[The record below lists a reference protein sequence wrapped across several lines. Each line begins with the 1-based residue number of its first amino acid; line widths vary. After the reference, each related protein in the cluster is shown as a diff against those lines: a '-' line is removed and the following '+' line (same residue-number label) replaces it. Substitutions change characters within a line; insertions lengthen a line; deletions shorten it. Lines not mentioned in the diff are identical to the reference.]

1 MTESRGP
8 EWILSGERLE
18 MLMSGLGWM
27 ANECALSPKNER
39 LYSELSDVLCRL
51 QEQEQVK
58 P

>member
-1 MTESRGP
+1 MSESRGP

-18 MLMSGLGWM
+18 MLMSGLCWM
-27 ANECALSPKNER
+27 ANECNLNAKDER

-51 QEQEQVK
+51 QEQEWVK

>member
-1 MTESRGP
+1 MSESRGP

-51 QEQEQVK
+51 QEQVK